1 MKKTILFKKGLQV
14 FFKFIFAGLIA
25 MAVIVLFKNRNDIL
39 SIGIS
44 TTIAFV
50 LGGIAMSLSFFKEL
64 KSLIRE
70 NNSLKRRLKKA
81 EKEIEHLNE
90 ALGEIPVNSL
100 IDFTEASEKI
110 DRTA

>member
-1 MKKTILFKKGLQV
+1 MKKTIFLKKGLTIIA
-14 FFKFIFAGLIA
+14 KFILVGLLA
-25 MAVIVLFKNRNDIL
+25 LAVIVLFKNRNDIL

-44 TTIAFV
+44 TTIAFT

-81 EKEIEHLNE
+81 EKEIDHLND

-100 IDFTEASEKI
+100 IEFTEASEKI
-110 DRTA
+110 NKTA